1 MTMKFDKNIEYRNAL
16 YGGAVKVDEGTPEW
30 QIRFFG
36 VTLPSF
42 LAMIAVILFL
52 CCCTRP
58 DSIICRI
65 CEPTVKEKPG
75 GGSARRRSAR
85 SARLSA
91 RMSARSQAIP
101 DEEAGIVD
109 IPDVDATEDDEEMEL
124 TEEAVTPETDEG
136 LDPENPEK
144 SPDPENPEK
153 DLENDD
159 MDGTAESNENDTEE
173 PENAEDENNDSD
185 MD

>member
-16 YGGAVKVDEGTPEW
+16 YGGASNVEEGTPEW

-42 LAMIAVILFL
+42 LAMVAVILFL

-58 DSIICRI
+58 DSVICRI

-91 RMSARSQAIP
+91 RMSARSHDVP
-101 DEEAGIVD
+101 DEEAGIIID
-109 IPDVDATEDDEEMEL
+109 PEGGYIEGADDMEL
-124 TEEAVTPETDEG
+124 T
-136 LDPENPEK
+136 
-144 SPDPENPEK
+144 
-153 DLENDD
+153 
-159 MDGTAESNENDTEE
+159 
-173 PENAEDENNDSD
+173 
-185 MD
+185 